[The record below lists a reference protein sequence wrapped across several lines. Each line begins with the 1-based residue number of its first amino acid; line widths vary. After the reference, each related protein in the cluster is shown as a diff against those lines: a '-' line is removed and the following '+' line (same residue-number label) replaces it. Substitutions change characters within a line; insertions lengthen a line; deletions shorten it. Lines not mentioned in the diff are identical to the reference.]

1 MAKKP
6 ITLVAATMFVAA
18 CAQNPDRIKPTYVDA
33 GAYTAKTCEQ
43 LSRSYARINGQ
54 LGRLV
59 DTQNDAV
66 SNDTLMMTMGML
78 FLWPALFFIEG
89 DQAVGQIA
97 DLKRQKEAIQ
107 GAMAENGC

>member
-1 MAKKP
+1 
-6 ITLVAATMFVAA
+6 
-18 CAQNPDRIKPTYVDA
+18 
-33 GAYTAKTCEQ
+33 
-43 LSRSYARINGQ
+43 
-54 LGRLV
+54 
-59 DTQNDAV
+59 
-66 SNDTLMMTMGML
+66 ML